1 MAGNAFANITASQ
14 TDANVISAVSGRIIR
29 VLGVACEAGATATNV
44 TFNSKGSGSGTAI
57 SMLFALPANGGFVL
71 PTVESGAQNP
81 WFQTNSGEA
90 LTLTTGA
97 GSTVG
102 VQIVFDFIAPPGATS

>member
-1 MAGNAFANITASQ
+1 MAGNTFANISASQ
-14 TDANVISAVSGRIIR
+14 TDSNVITAVSGRIIR
-29 VLGVACEAGATATNV
+29 VLGVVCEAGGTATNV

-71 PTVESGAQNP
+71 PTVESGGQNP

-90 LTLTTGA
+90 LTMTTGG

-102 VQIVFDFIAPPGATS
+102 VQIIYDLIAPPGV